1 MEPYSHQKIEEEVQ
15 SFWKK
20 EKIPERIVKFDQKKP
35 KFYLLDGP
43 PYVNYVPHVG
53 HIMTTTFKDI
63 WGKFKFMQG
72 FSVWFQPGFDCS
84 GLPIENAVEKK
95 LGIKSKKEIEEKI
108 GIEKFIGEC
117 KKLAEQNKDIWLGM
131 YRKIGAWRG
140 WLEPYMTYKNYYLE
154 SGWWTVKQLY
164 DKGLLAEG
172 YRPGFWCP
180 KCETVLAGYE
190 VTDSYKNLEDPSIFI
205 KFPVMGKHNEFL
217 LVWTTTPWTLPA
229 NVAVVAH
236 PDETYVKAEISTGEK
251 LILAEKLLRVLED
264 LEYG

>member
-108 GIEKFIGEC
+108 GIEKFIGE
-117 KKLAEQNKDIWLGM
+117 
-131 YRKIGAWRG
+131 
-140 WLEPYMTYKNYYLE
+140 
-154 SGWWTVKQLY
+154 
-164 DKGLLAEG
+164 
-172 YRPGFWCP
+172 
-180 KCETVLAGYE
+180 
-190 VTDSYKNLEDPSIFI
+190 
-205 KFPVMGKHNEFL
+205 
-217 LVWTTTPWTLPA
+217 
-229 NVAVVAH
+229 
-236 PDETYVKAEISTGEK
+236 
-251 LILAEKLLRVLED
+251 
-264 LEYG
+264 

>member
-1 MEPYSHQKIEEEVQ
+1 
-15 SFWKK
+15 
-20 EKIPERIVKFDQKKP
+20 
-35 KFYLLDGP
+35 
-43 PYVNYVPHVG
+43 
-53 HIMTTTFKDI
+53 
-63 WGKFKFMQG
+63 
-72 FSVWFQPGFDCS
+72 
-84 GLPIENAVEKK
+84 
-95 LGIKSKKEIEEKI
+95 
-108 GIEKFIGEC
+108 
-117 KKLAEQNKDIWLGM
+117 M

-172 YRPGFWCP
+172 HRPGFWCP

-236 PDETYVKAEISTGEK
+236 PDETYVKA
-251 LILAEKLLRVLED
+251 
-264 LEYG
+264 